1 MLSCMEPKSTSPLER
16 LRHATRA
23 THDRIDSGPYAKGVM
38 DGSLPIARYASFL
51 RALRVIHVGLAQTV
65 ETAGDPAVL
74 SAFAHGRERIDR
86 LTHDLT
92 ALQLDPHGTDAAALH
107 AHELTRRIQRDAQ
120 RSTAGLFGHMY
131 VLEGSQLGGLSQR
144 VALTKRPELQHG
156 GLAYLSGA
164 GRETLG
170 QFKAFCAQLEAS
182 LLDEPA
188 IADAVSGA
196 LHAFESIEAI
206 VNAVTS
212 ETLFDSSAPEAGF
225 LVAE

>member
-1 MLSCMEPKSTSPLER
+1 MEPKSTSPLER

-51 RALRVIHVGLAQTV
+51 RALRVIHVGIAQTI
-65 ETAGDPAVL
+65 ESAGDPAVH
-74 SAFAHGRERIDR
+74 SAFAHGSERIER
-86 LTHDLT
+86 LTRDLT
-92 ALQLDPHGTDAAALH
+92 ALQLDPDGIDAAVLPAR
-107 AHELTRRIQRDAQ
+107 ELTRQIQRDAE
-120 RSTAGLFGHMY
+120 RSTASLFGHLY

-144 VALTKRPELQHG
+144 VAFAKRPELQNG

-164 GRETLG
+164 GRETMV
-170 QFKAFCAQLEAS
+170 QFKAFCALLEAS

-196 LHAFESIEAI
+196 VRAFESIEAI

-212 ETLFDSSAPEAGF
+212 ETLFDSSAPETGL

>member
-1 MLSCMEPKSTSPLER
+1 MLSSMEPKSTTPLER

-51 RALRVIHVGLAQTV
+51 RALRVIHVGLVQTLESARDV
-65 ETAGDPAVL
+65 VVR
-74 SAFAHGRERIDR
+74 SAFAHGHERIDR
-86 LTHDLT
+86 LTLDLT
-92 ALQLDPHGTDAAALH
+92 SLQLDPHGIDTAARH
-107 AHELTRRIQRDAQ
+107 AHELTRQIQRDAE
-120 RSTAGLFGHMY
+120 RGTASLFGHIY

-144 VALTKRPELQHG
+144 VALAKRPELQHG

-196 LHAFESIEAI
+196 MHAFEGIEAI

-212 ETLFDSSAPEAGF
+212 EALGDSSNPEAHL